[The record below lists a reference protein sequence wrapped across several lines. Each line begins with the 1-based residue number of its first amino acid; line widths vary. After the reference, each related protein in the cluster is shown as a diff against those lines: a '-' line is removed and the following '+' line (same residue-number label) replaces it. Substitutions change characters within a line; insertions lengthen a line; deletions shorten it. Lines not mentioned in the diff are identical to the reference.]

1 MAAAAKR
8 RSEYRNYRRLPR
20 EAYDGTAVRRLEQ
33 GTEVLQPRPQVRPQ
47 KGALVRPRVQV
58 REAGM
63 VSIFAVAGFL
73 AVGLFAVLLLFSHI
87 QLNAISENMVELR
100 GQLSQLQDEEA
111 KLRTQYEL
119 AYDLSSVETFA
130 TTEGGMIKPQ
140 NGQIFY
146 VDLSEPD
153 KVQFFDEEAPGE
165 GAAGALARIRSLC
178 GEIVEY
184 FQ

>member
-1 MAAAAKR
+1 
-8 RSEYRNYRRLPR
+8 
-20 EAYDGTAVRRLEQ
+20 
-33 GTEVLQPRPQVRPQ
+33 
-47 KGALVRPRVQV
+47 
-58 REAGM
+58 
-63 VSIFAVAGFL
+63 
-73 AVGLFAVLLLFSHI
+73 
-87 QLNAISENMVELR
+87 ISDNMVELR
-100 GQLSQLQDEEA
+100 GELNQLQEQEA

-119 AYDLSSVETFA
+119 AYDLSSVEDFA

-153 KVQFFDEEAPGE
+153 RVQFFDKEAPTDGV
-165 GAAGALARIRSLC
+165 AGAVARIRSLC